1 MDKTTTE
8 RYFVFMNIKIIF
20 IVIIILFV
28 FETVNRLLILL
39 GEFTVFTM
47 VLLIFD
53 LVFTGLGGYVI
64 SFFFRV
70 QIVEITPEFITLRA
84 PFSSEHS
91 FKINEI
97 KKIIFYNSSEI
108 QLLLAGNKIQVIK
121 LFLLSTADKN
131 ALIGSIHDKLQKHL

>member
-1 MDKTTTE
+1 MEKPETE
-8 RYFVFMNIKIIF
+8 KYFVFMNIKIIF
-20 IVIIILFV
+20 IVILILFV

-39 GEFTVFTM
+39 GEFTIFTL

-70 QIVEITPEFITLRA
+70 PIIEIDQEIITLRT
-84 PFSSEHS
+84 PFSAEHS
-91 FKINEI
+91 FKVNEI

-108 QLLLAGNKIQVIK
+108 QLLLTENKIQVIK

-131 ALIGSIHDKLQKHL
+131 VLIGSIHDKFQQHL